1 MNTTAA
7 TPAIQVI
14 NKSDHTDQ
22 RVVALSDHVATPLT
36 AADSVRVRSRLLA
49 LTTNNF
55 TYAMLGSIRPLSWH
69 YVWKMPAA
77 LPAPFNN
84 TEKYCRISA
93 WGYGEVVESTVAGL
107 PAGTQLYGYW
117 PLGTATEDMRVAPG
131 PVAGMWH
138 ETSEHRSRLI
148 PIYNRYTV
156 ATAGATR
163 ETKGWDALMRPQFE
177 TAYMLNRFA
186 LSWDAAASPPIHPL
200 GGSPA
205 PGLVPDP
212 VWTAEDADVAG
223 ALVVLLAPSGKTGL
237 ALARQLRHGRPAAA
251 RPRKVVAVGSERSR
265 AFAVGT
271 GFFDDVVLYDDMADA
286 APTAAASAS
295 KKIVLVNFGA
305 RGDAGEKW
313 MEALRA
319 RCERLQVVVVGSE
332 PVAKARRVLSS
343 LTQEEGSGVVQ
354 ANAGGLREKA
364 IALLSAAVYL
374 PQQTAAWEG
383 FKAEGAVP
391 GLRLEWGQGLDALS
405 HGWDRLAKG
414 EYGPEVGLVYE
425 V

>member
-1 MNTTAA
+1 MDTTAA
-7 TPAIQVI
+7 PPAIQVI
-14 NKSDHTDQ
+14 DKSDHTDQ
-22 RVVALSDHVATPLT
+22 RVVALSDHVAAPLT
-36 AADSVRVRSRLLA
+36 AAGSVRVRSRLLA

-55 TYAMLGSIRPLSWH
+55 TYAMLGSIPPLSWH

-117 PLGTATEDMRVAPG
+117 PLGTAAEDMRVEPG
-131 PVAGMWH
+131 PAAGMWH
-138 ETSEHRSRLI
+138 DTSEHRSRLI

-156 ATAGATR
+156 AAAGATR
-163 ETKGWDALMRPQFE
+163 GSKGWDALMQPQFE

-200 GGSPA
+200 GGNPA
-205 PGLVPDP
+205 PGLIPDP
-212 VWTAEDADVAG
+212 AWTAEDADVAG

-237 ALARQLRHGRPAAA
+237 ALAHQLRHGRPAAA

-265 AFAVGT
+265 AFTVET
-271 GFFDDVVLYDDMADA
+271 GFFDDVVLYDDVADA
-286 APTAAASAS
+286 AVLERLTG
-295 KKIVLVNFGA
+295 KTVLVNFGA

-332 PVAKARRVLSS
+332 PVAKARRVLSL

-354 ANAGGLREKA
+354 TNAGGLREKA

-405 HGWDRLAKG
+405 HSWDRLAKG